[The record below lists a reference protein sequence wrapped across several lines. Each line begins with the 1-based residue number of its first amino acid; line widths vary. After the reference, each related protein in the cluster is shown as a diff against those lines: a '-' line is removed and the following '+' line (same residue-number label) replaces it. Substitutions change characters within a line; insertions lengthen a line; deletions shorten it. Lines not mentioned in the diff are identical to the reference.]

1 MNVYD
6 QAHSLAT
13 AVKESEEYKQFQA
26 RKKDIEGNPELEIY
40 GYATILRSMTGGAG
54 DFSYTFARYEQAPGD
69 VQEREIEARASK
81 VDKGE
86 E

>member
-26 RKKDIEGNPELEIY
+26 RKKDIEGNPELPI
-40 GYATILRSMTGGAG
+40 SK
-54 DFSYTFARYEQAPGD
+54 TFLDLARKLLE
-69 VQEREIEARASK
+69 
-81 VDKGE
+81 DKD
-86 E
+86 

>member
-1 MNVYD
+1 MGDLNKRRGRVLGMNPDNTGIYQIVEAD
-6 QAHSLAT
+6 VPITGALRICHHTSFHDRWKPVISLM
-13 AVKESEEYKQFQA
+13 Q
-26 RKKDIEGNPELEIY
+26 
-40 GYATILRSMTGGAG
+40 
-54 DFSYTFARYEQAPGD
+54 FARYEQAPGD

>member
-26 RKKDIEGNPELEIY
+26 RKKDIEGNPELEK
-40 GYATILRSMTGGAG
+40 ALN
-54 DFSYTFARYEQAPGD
+54 DFLKQQFE
-69 VQEREIEARASK
+69 VN
-81 VDKGE
+81 
-86 E
+86 

>member
-26 RKKDIEGNPELEIY
+26 RKRILKEI
-40 GYATILRSMTGGAG
+40 RSWKK
-54 DFSYTFARYEQAPGD
+54 R
-69 VQEREIEARASK
+69 
-81 VDKGE
+81 
-86 E
+86 